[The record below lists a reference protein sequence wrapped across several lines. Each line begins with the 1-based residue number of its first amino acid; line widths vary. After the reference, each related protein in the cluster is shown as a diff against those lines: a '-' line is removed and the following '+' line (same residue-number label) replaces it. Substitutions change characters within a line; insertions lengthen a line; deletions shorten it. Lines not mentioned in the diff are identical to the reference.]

1 MTTST
6 KPASSTFDKTLIYIF
21 ASGILLLILDAV
33 IQFDPAV
40 LVFAVL
46 SLAGSFVC
54 VLIIMYNMQ
63 KDNPLTRK
71 LCQNI
76 GAFDCNKVLHS
87 PAAQIFKG
95 VNLGDIGLIYFL
107 AQFLFLSFG
116 KYGAFNTLLLL
127 SIPSFLAWCA
137 TFWSIWYQWKVV
149 KSWCKMCLLTTA
161 VIWLQ
166 AGTFFYSLKN
176 ICIDCTLF
184 NSTSLPGAGLLI
196 TCSLLA
202 CTWLLIKPIIGKA
215 EELTTA
221 RQQIRQWK
229 RHTSVFNALL
239 KKQAAI
245 DAAVWENDFLLGNPE
260 GAVIWMMVVVN
271 PFCPACALEYK
282 LLSSLIQTYPGSICL
297 IVRFGINYNNRVAEQ
312 TLAVQEL
319 LSAFFYPTGQVDP
332 RQILDDWFKPMD
344 REAWREK
351 YRPPK
356 VQYPELLQKYKD
368 WCLSQKIARTPEL
381 YINGHQF
388 PPLYHPEDLR
398 TLVPRLIARRK
409 PFSADPQGV

>member
-221 RQQIRQWK
+221 RQQLRQWK

-319 LSAFFYPTGQVDP
+319 IGSNLWIGKPGGKNIVRLRFNILSYYRNIKTGVFP
-332 RQILDDWFKPMD
+332 RRSPVRLNYISMVINSPRCTTRKTFARSYHDSL
-344 REAWREK
+344 RAES
-351 YRPPK
+351 
-356 VQYPELLQKYKD
+356 
-368 WCLSQKIARTPEL
+368 LSQPIHRGYNGFSHPAPAR
-381 YINGHQF
+381 I
-388 PPLYHPEDLR
+388 
-398 TLVPRLIARRK
+398 PR
-409 PFSADPQGV
+409 